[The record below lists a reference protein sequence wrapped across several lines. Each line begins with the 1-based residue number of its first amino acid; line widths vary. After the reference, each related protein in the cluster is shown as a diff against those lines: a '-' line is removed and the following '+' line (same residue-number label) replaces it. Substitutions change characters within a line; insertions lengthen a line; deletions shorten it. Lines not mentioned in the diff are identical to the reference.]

1 MLALLQLL
9 LLDVACN
16 QRVAVLTRH
25 ANKRQSSDRLIFI
38 TAVFPHQ
45 RADADQLGDVRNL
58 FAFAALLAVQFAVP
72 VRGAVRRSTAG
83 PRRSGQ

>member
-9 LLDVACN
+9 LLDVAGN
-16 QRVAVLTRH
+16 QRVAVLIHSMPEVLTRH

-45 RADADQLGDVRNL
+45 RADAIRWEM
-58 FAFAALLAVQFAVP
+58 
-72 VRGAVRRSTAG
+72 
-83 PRRSGQ
+83 